1 MINLDNQFPKLYINN
16 NRPTIFNQFRKINIL
31 IYSYPVPDAW
41 TFKEL
46 CAFFVVIFVKI
57 MLEITQN

>member
-31 IYSYPVPDAW
+31 IYSYPVPDVW

-46 CAFFVVIFVKI
+46 CAFLLLF
-57 MLEITQN
+57 L